1 MGINLLLRLM
11 RQTKTG
17 GKRLAVTIEKGVI
30 AFRNGQWIDT
40 YNMASSD
47 IAGTILT
54 GVDFRNMYYV
64 TQVIEN
70 D

>member
-1 MGINLLLRLM
+1 MKH
-11 RQTKTG
+11 KTG
-17 GKRLAVTIEKGVI
+17 GRRLQETIDKGVI
-30 AFRNGQWIDT
+30 AFKSGQWIDT
-40 YNMASSD
+40 YNMVSSS

-70 D
+70 E

>member
-1 MGINLLLRLM
+1 MKH
-11 RQTKTG
+11 KTG
-17 GKRLAVTIEKGVI
+17 GKRLEETIDRGVI

-40 YNMASSD
+40 YNKTSSE

-64 TQVIEN
+64 TQAIET
-70 D
+70 

>member
-1 MGINLLLRLM
+1 MKQN
-11 RQTKTG
+11 KTG
-17 GKRLAVTIEKGVI
+17 GKRLAATIEKGVI
-30 AFRNGQWIDT
+30 AFKSGQWIDT

-64 TQVIEN
+64 TQAIET
-70 D
+70 